1 MKILA
6 SNCQGLASARAVRA
20 LLEIQERERPD
31 VFFLS
36 ETHLGR
42 VKAEKLKRK
51 LGCDHFLIN
60 ESDGRS
66 GGLVLMWR
74 DDISVQVQGI
84 TKNYIDVMIDNGV
97 SWRFMGVYGK
107 PE

>member
-1 MKILA
+1 MKLLA
-6 SNCQGLASARAVRA
+6 WNCCGLGSARAVRA
-20 LLEIQERERPD
+20 LLEVRRRLNPD
-31 VFFLS
+31 VWFLS
-36 ETHLGR
+36 ETHLDNA
-42 VKAEKLKRK
+42 KADNIRRRA
-51 LGCDHFLIN
+51 GFDHLLVH

-66 GGLVLMWR
+66 GVLVLMWR